1 MRVVTAY
8 DEVPYD
14 CQPIPCTA
22 PEQLAVTA
30 LLHGGPC
37 PPLRDAR
44 VLEIGCGDGAN
55 LLSLAFHR
63 PDCRFVGVDASR
75 VQIDDARSSALRL
88 GLRNTA
94 LHAADVT
101 EIGDELGSF
110 DYILAHGVM
119 SWVSDAVRD
128 AIFAVCRDKLA
139 PKGLLYL
146 SYNTNP
152 GWLARGLVRD
162 VMLRSAGA
170 HGPLRRRAGAAVA
183 RADSLRLAL
192 QESDHPYAQLMSREL
207 ARVHQGNE
215 SYLIHDYLAEHNRPF
230 WFRDFASLAAGFGF
244 RYLAE
249 AAFTQPDYRVP
260 PEISECAASLES
272 DPLEIEGLID
282 VLWYRQHRASLFCRR
297 DQAGTQKTGAFA
309 PDRLHVASG
318 LQPGSDVVS
327 LDPGVPETFS
337 GCFEPDLRL
346 ERSDPATK
354 AALVALSAQWPHGLP
369 WERLLDRTG
378 AILKGAGIE
387 APSGDG
393 GLDLWGPLC
402 ELHALGQVELRL
414 IDLPARRE
422 PSETPAATPLTRWEA
437 ERRAIVTTAT
447 HQRLA
452 LTQADRLIVQRL
464 DGRIARATLVA
475 TVVEKL
481 RSKEL
486 CDWNE
491 DELGAGDG
499 AAPLTPEQWAEDQ
512 LDRNVAL
519 LAAWG
524 LLS

>member
-1 MRVVTAY
+1 MRAVSAY

-22 PEQLAVTA
+22 PEQLAVTS

-37 PPLRDAR
+37 PPVRDAR

-63 PDCRFVGVDASR
+63 PECRFVGVDASK
-75 VQIDDARSSALRL
+75 VQIEDARSSALRL
-88 GLRNTA
+88 GLANTA

-101 EIGDELGSF
+101 KIGDELGSF
-110 DYILAHGVM
+110 DCILAHGVM

-128 AIFAVCRDKLA
+128 AIFALCRDKLA
-139 PKGLLYL
+139 PNGLLYL

-162 VMLRSAGA
+162 VMLRSADT
-170 HGPLRRRAGAAVA
+170 HQPLRRLAGEAVA
-183 RADSLRLAL
+183 RADCLRLAL
-192 QESDHPYAQLMSREL
+192 DESDHPYARLMSREL

-215 SYLIHDYLAEHNRPF
+215 SYLIHDYLSEHNRPF
-230 WFRDFASLAAGFGF
+230 WFREFASLAAGFGF

-282 VLWYRQHRASLFCRR
+282 VLWYRQHRASLFCRQDR
-297 DQAGTQKTGAFA
+297 AGAQKTEALA
-309 PDRLHVASG
+309 PNRLNVASG
-318 LQPGSDVVS
+318 LRPGSDVVS
-327 LDPGVPETFS
+327 LDPEVPETFT
-337 GCFEPDLRL
+337 GCFEPSVRL
-346 ERSDPATK
+346 ELSDPPTK
-354 AALVALSAQWPHGLP
+354 AALVALAAQWPHGLP

-378 AILKGAGIE
+378 AILQEAGIE
-387 APSGDG
+387 PPRGDD
-393 GLDLWGPLC
+393 GLDLWAPLC

-422 PSETPAATPLTRWEA
+422 PRETPAATPLTRWEA

-452 LTQADRLIVQRL
+452 LTQTDRLLVQRL
-464 DGRIARATLVA
+464 DGRIARAALVGA
-475 TVVEKL
+475 VVEKL
-481 RSKEL
+481 RSREV

-491 DELGAGDG
+491 DELAAGDG
-499 AAPLTPEQWAEDQ
+499 AAPLTLEQWAEDQ